1 MPRGILCRGSCRERY
16 RCSCNEVKHCERLIP
31 PLIRAVIANVTNL
44 RISELDDFDLNA
56 FLPYQLSV
64 LAARVSNG
72 FSELYQRKFGITI
85 PEWRVVAHLSQAG
98 SVSVR
103 EIHQKV
109 DMDKSKV
116 SRAASRLEAAGYVS
130 KRINGTDRRLVELE
144 LTEKGRGMINE
155 LTPIARDYEAQVLA
169 ALGDQNQGFRA
180 ALETLLKEKAKT

>member
-1 MPRGILCRGSCRERY
+1 MARFLSERY
-16 RCSCNEVKHCERLIP
+16 RCNCNEVKHCQSLI
-31 PLIRAVIANVTNL
+31 LSQIRAVIANVTIL
-44 RISELDDFDLNA
+44 RISVLDDFDLNA

-72 FSELYQRKFGITI
+72 FSELYRQKFGITI

-98 SVSVR
+98 AVSVR
-103 EIHQKV
+103 EIHQRV

-116 SRAASRLEAAGYVS
+116 SRAASRLETAGYVS

-144 LTEKGRGMINE
+144 LTPKGRKMIDE
-155 LTPIARDYEAQVLA
+155 LTPIAREYEAQVLA
-169 ALGDQNQGFRA
+169 GLGDQNQGFRA